1 MSRAT
6 CYLRAREWALRSRR
20 AIVMARSIDAYG
32 ILIGPDWR
40 EKHHQAMQLA
50 AEALAACLQWRE
62 AGRLANQDQA
72 T

>member
-6 CYLRAREWALRSRR
+6 CYLRAREWAKRSRR
-20 AIVMARSIDAYG
+20 AIAMARSIDAYG

-40 EKHHQAMQLA
+40 EQHHQAMQLA
-50 AEALAACLQWRE
+50 AEALATCLQWRE